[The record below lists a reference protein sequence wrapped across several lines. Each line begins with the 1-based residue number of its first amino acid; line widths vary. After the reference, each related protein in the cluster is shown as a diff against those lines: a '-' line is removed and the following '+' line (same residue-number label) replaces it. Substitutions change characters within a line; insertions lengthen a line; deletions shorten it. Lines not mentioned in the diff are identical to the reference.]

1 MRAYLTNPELATDAG
16 KQLLELTVR
25 IAADGL
31 IEPAEIDELHT
42 WLKNNKENDGIAS
55 IAYLNEILSR
65 ITADGVMDRD
75 ELIELHLAIERVIP
89 TVHRRPLVQARKQRE
104 SAEREQLQKSRH
116 AQREQKQD
124 ERKRLDEENARQRRL
139 RHAFAKVA
147 GVTFPNDDG
156 SERQTILGK
165 CKVGE
170 QLILRHDTDN
180 KYSMFAIEV
189 LRANGEQIGHAPE
202 YIAERIQKE
211 EEAECKAIGVLKDL
225 TGGSGDKL
233 TRGANFVVFFLARDV
248 TNIELQQYANDVFT
262 HQGASRPRQLN
273 LALLS
278 SPGEELGYVHDR
290 FHSRRLD
297 LPLFPSPLPDTRK
310 PWWKFW

>member
-1 MRAYLTNPELATDAG
+1 MRVYLTSPELATEEG

-42 WLKNNKENDGIAS
+42 WLKNNKENDRIAA
-55 IAYLNEILSR
+55 IAYLNEILIR
-65 ITADGVMDRD
+65 ITADGVIDLD

-89 TVHRRPLVQARKQRE
+89 TVHRTPIIQARKQRE
-104 SAEREQLQKSRH
+104 SAERERLQESRL
-116 AQREQKQD
+116 AERAKKQE
-124 ERKRLDEENARQRRL
+124 ERKSLDEEHARQRRL

-170 QLILRHDTDN
+170 QLILRHDADSV
-180 KYSMFAIEV
+180 YSMFAIQV
-189 LRANGEQIGHAPE
+189 LRTNGEQLGHAPE
-202 YIAERIQKE
+202 YLAERIHEE
-211 EEAECKAIGVLKDL
+211 EEAGYKVIGVLKDL
-225 TGGSGDKL
+225 TGGSRDKP
-233 TRGANFVVFFLARDV
+233 TRGANFVVFFLDRDL
-248 TNIELQQYANDVFT
+248 TNNELQQYAKGVFANE
-262 HQGASRPRQLN
+262 GAGEPRQLD
-273 LALLS
+273 LALIS
-278 SPGEELGYVHDR
+278 
-290 FHSRRLD
+290 
-297 LPLFPSPLPDTRK
+297 LPVPSTRK